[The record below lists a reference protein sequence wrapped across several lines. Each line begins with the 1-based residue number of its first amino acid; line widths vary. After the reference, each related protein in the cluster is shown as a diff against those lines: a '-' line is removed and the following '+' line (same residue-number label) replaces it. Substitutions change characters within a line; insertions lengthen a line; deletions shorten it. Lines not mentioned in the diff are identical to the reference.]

1 MPVGVLFALGS
12 YALYSCS
19 DAIVKSFS
27 GHLTVF
33 EIGFF
38 SALFSLIP
46 AMLSKPKGER
56 WRDTYKLNHPWLLHV
71 RAVTGVLSATMVVF
85 AFTTIP
91 LAEVYSIAFLAP
103 VFVTIISVLVLKE
116 HVPTQRW
123 VLLMISFLGVL
134 IVVRPG
140 FRELHWG
147 HLAAVGSAFFG
158 SMTTTILRTVAPR
171 EKRVS
176 VFGVPTSYLI
186 IFNGLMMIPTFVMPT
201 PQQLAFFVAMGIL
214 GGVGHLCFITSTRLS
229 PASMVAPTQY
239 SQILWAIV
247 FGATFYHEFPDA
259 IAYVGLAVVVVA
271 GVLNVVPAEVRRRA
285 VARFA
290 ILRGPAAAK
299 APAAAN
305 DQKPADTK
313 KKAA

>member
-1 MPVGVLFALGS
+1 MPVGVLFALGA
-12 YALYSCS
+12 YAFYSCS

-27 GHLTVF
+27 GHLSVF
-33 EIGFF
+33 EISFF

-46 AMLSKPKGER
+46 AVLSKAKTER
-56 WRDTYKLNHPWLLHV
+56 WRDTFKLNHPWLLHV
-71 RAVTGVLSATMVVF
+71 RAVTGVLGATMVIF

-103 VFVTIISVLVLKE
+103 VFVTIISVVVLKE
-116 HVPTQRW
+116 HVPLQKW
-123 VLLMISFLGVL
+123 LLLMASFVGVL

-147 HLAAVGSAFFG
+147 HLAAVGSALFG

-176 VFGVPTSYLI
+176 IFGVPTAYLLV
-186 IFNGLMMIPTFVMPT
+186 FNGLMMIPTFVVPSL
-201 PQQLAFFVAMGIL
+201 QQWAFFVAMGVL
-214 GGVGHLCFITSTRLS
+214 GGVGHLCFISSTRLS
-229 PASMVAPTQY
+229 PASLVAPTQY
-239 SQILWAIV
+239 SQILWAII

-259 IAYVGLAVVVVA
+259 IAYVGLVIVA
-271 GVLNVVPAEVRRRA
+271 TAGILNVVPAETRRRA
-285 VARFA
+285 IARFA
-290 ILRGPAAAK
+290 ILRGPAAAA
-299 APAAAN
+299 APPAAN
-305 DQKPADTK
+305 DVKPAQPS